1 MARFFLPVKCSTP
14 ARTNRDATGGQSPP
28 VAALPI
34 VARIPPVQDQRL
46 TEVETRYSYLER
58 LVEDLSR
65 VIHEQQ
71 RLIEAL
77 STRLKRMES
86 LVSEAIEQTDERPA
100 QEKPPHY

>member
-1 MARFFLPVKCSTP
+1 
-14 ARTNRDATGGQSPP
+14 

-71 RLIEAL
+71 RFIEAL